1 MWNDMYY
8 LKGGMAFVTLNTT
21 ESLGTGSVYGNE
33 DIHAGV
39 FGIGAKSDNHRF
51 ELLYTDYEDI
61 SITSS
66 TTRTDVSPNNKIEA
80 DLDTVAFKYFTRF
93 NLS

>member
-1 MWNDMYY
+1 M
-8 LKGGMAFVTLNTT
+8 
-21 ESLGTGSVYGNE
+21 YGNE
-33 DIHAGV
+33 DIYASV

-66 TTRTDVSPNNKIEA
+66 TTRTDEPNNKIEA
-80 DLDTVAFKYFTRF
+80 DLDTVAFKYLTRF